1 MIILSANVAHCMDVN
16 KTPASVRGVCGY
28 RPAAYAAWAGNAYE
42 IDVRRYNA
50 GTIDRAV
57 TCTFSRFAE
66 S

>member
-1 MIILSANVAHCMDVN
+1 MDVN

-57 TCTFSRFAE
+57 TSTFSRFAE